1 MHFVLMILVCAASVD
16 RDACDADTAID
27 LIQKPAS
34 SELDCNGIGGQAQF
48 STSAFA
54 GRDDTYIKTVCR
66 RVKQSTTASAG

>member
-1 MHFVLMILVCAASVD
+1 MILVCSAAID
-16 RDACDADTAID
+16 RDACAPDTAID

-54 GRDDTYIKTVCR
+54 GRNDTYVKTVCR
-66 RVKQSTTASAG
+66 RVKDGATASN

>member
-1 MHFVLMILVCAASVD
+1 MILVCSAAID
-16 RDACDADTAID
+16 RDACVPDTAID

-54 GRDDTYIKTVCR
+54 GRNDTYVKTVCR
-66 RVKQSTTASAG
+66 RVKDGATASN

>member
-1 MHFVLMILVCAASVD
+1 MHFVLMILVCSAAID
-16 RDACDADTAID
+16 RDACAPETAID

-54 GRDDTYIKTVCR
+54 GRNDTYVKTVCR
-66 RVKQSTTASAG
+66 RVKDGATASN